1 MNPNSTP
8 PGRGPA
14 AQDKFRLFAQ
24 RASDIAGS
32 PWAFI
37 TALAGVVIWLF
48 LGPMFG
54 FANTWWL
61 IASTVCSVIPTLM
74 VFLIQNM
81 QNRDAKAMQL
91 KLDELIRA
99 TGEARNQLIHLES
112 MSDAE
117 LETLEREFAKVR
129 QTRQRV
135 GVVEVQVTETTRS
148 TSSP

>member
-1 MNPNSTP
+1 MLRDT
-8 PGRGPA
+8 
-14 AQDKFRLFAQ
+14 FRAFSQ
-24 RASDIAGS
+24 RASDAAGS
-32 PWAFI
+32 PWAFL
-37 TALAGVVIWLF
+37 LAVVGVTVWLL

-54 FANTWWL
+54 FTELWWL

-99 TGEARNQLIHLES
+99 TGQARNQLIHLET

-117 LETLEREFAKVR
+117 LERLEGEFTRVR
-129 QTRQRV
+129 RLRPRPLAPLQEAERQV
-135 GVVEVQVTETTRS
+135 ADSTRS
-148 TSSP
+148 TS